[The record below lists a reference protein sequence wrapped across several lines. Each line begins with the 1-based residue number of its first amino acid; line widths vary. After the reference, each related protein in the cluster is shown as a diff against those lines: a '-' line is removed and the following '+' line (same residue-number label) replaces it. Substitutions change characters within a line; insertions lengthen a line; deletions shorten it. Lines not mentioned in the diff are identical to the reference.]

1 MSLERVKK
9 EEQAL
14 IESAGLTP
22 QIGRVSVESALMIY
36 ESINELM
43 VKSPEVL
50 RDVIKHRDSLR
61 SIRTSLR
68 RRASE
73 KLIKENEEDTA
84 PGLLNDSDVDQGLA
98 IPEILEDDSE
108 QGSDKQHHTGNNCE
122 NMLESILELS
132 EPSESQQKSSQNT
145 PTIPTVEQNSL
156 LDTPGFQEGN

>member
-1 MSLERVKK
+1 MKSTNKVNQLLKMSLEQVKK
-9 EEQAL
+9 DEQAL
-14 IESAGLTP
+14 IDSAGLTP

-50 RDVIKHRDSLR
+50 KDVIKHRDSLR

-73 KLIKENEEDTA
+73 KLIKENEEDTV

-108 QGSDKQHHTGNNCE
+108 EGSD
-122 NMLESILELS
+122 
-132 EPSESQQKSSQNT
+132 
-145 PTIPTVEQNSL
+145 
-156 LDTPGFQEGN
+156 

>member
-1 MSLERVKK
+1 MSLEQVKK

-14 IESAGLTP
+14 MDSAGLTP

-73 KLIKENEEDTA
+73 KLLKENEEDTV

-108 QGSDKQHHTGNNCE
+108 QGSD
-122 NMLESILELS
+122 
-132 EPSESQQKSSQNT
+132 
-145 PTIPTVEQNSL
+145 
-156 LDTPGFQEGN
+156 